1 MMRRAFT
8 SLIAVASLA
17 GLRVDAQTAE
27 QCALNGGRGGGYQR
41 YVNPNPAYDGRVA
54 FVRLWYAT
62 GGGGG
67 GFRGGGR
74 DTPWQHDYPRAERNF
89 AQLITELTSVRF
101 NKSESHVLALD
112 DPELFKYPIAY
123 MSEPGRWYPNEN
135 EVLSLRKYLLKGGFL
150 IFDDFAGRDILNL
163 QQQMLRV
170 LPDMRLIELDAEHPV
185 FDTFFRVRTL
195 DYYHSYQCIKSVF
208 YGIFEDNDP
217 TKRMLAIVNDN
228 SDLGEA
234 WEWSAEGLFPI
245 QVSND
250 SYKLGINYF
259 IYALTR

>member
-1 MMRRAFT
+1 VVT
-8 SLIAVASLA
+8 LVAVTALLGA
-17 GLRVDAQTAE
+17 APETAAQTAE
-27 QCALNGGRGGGYQR
+27 QCSYGGARGGGYQR
-41 YVNPNPAYDGRVA
+41 SINPNPVYDGRVT

-62 GGGGG
+62 GFGGGG
-67 GFRGGGR
+67 RRGGG

-101 NKSESHVLALD
+101 VRDQSVVVALD
-112 DPELFKYPIAY
+112 DPELFKHPIAY
-123 MSEPGRWYPNEN
+123 MSEPGYWYPNEN
-135 EVLSLRKYLLKGGFL
+135 DVLSLRKYLQKGGFL
-150 IFDDFAGRDILNL
+150 IFDDFYGRDILNL
-163 QQQMLRV
+163 RQQMLRV
-170 LPDMRLIELDAEHPV
+170 LPQMRLIELNTDHPI

-217 TKRMLAIVNDN
+217 ARRMLAIVNDN

-234 WEWSAEGLFPI
+234 WEWSAEGLFPV

-259 IYALTR
+259 VYALTR

>member
-1 MMRRAFT
+1 
-8 SLIAVASLA
+8 
-17 GLRVDAQTAE
+17 
-27 QCALNGGRGGGYQR
+27 
-41 YVNPNPAYDGRVA
+41 
-54 FVRLWYAT
+54 
-62 GGGGG
+62 
-67 GFRGGGR
+67 
-74 DTPWQHDYPRAERNF
+74 
-89 AQLITELTSVRF
+89 
-101 NKSESHVLALD
+101 
-112 DPELFKYPIAY
+112 
-123 MSEPGRWYPNEN
+123 
-135 EVLSLRKYLLKGGFL
+135 
-150 IFDDFAGRDILNL
+150 
-163 QQQMLRV
+163 
-170 LPDMRLIELDAEHPV
+170 V

-217 TKRMLAIVNDN
+217 TRRMLAIVNDN